1 MLRFATIRPV
11 GGHTV
16 EATLTD
22 GSTRLIDLDP
32 WLGGAVFAEV
42 RSSQAAFDEVFVDPI
57 SRTVAW
63 PGGLDLDP
71 DVLLD
76 PEWVASVSEMSDSA

>member
-1 MLRFATIRPV
+1 MLRFAAVRPV
-11 GGHTV
+11 GGHMV
-16 EATLTD
+16 EARLTD

-32 WLGGAVFAEV
+32 WIGGAVFAEV
-42 RSSQAAFDEVFVDPI
+42 RSSQAAFDAVFVDPI

-71 DVLLD
+71 DVLLEPD
-76 PEWVASVSEMSDSA
+76 WVAEMVGMSGSA